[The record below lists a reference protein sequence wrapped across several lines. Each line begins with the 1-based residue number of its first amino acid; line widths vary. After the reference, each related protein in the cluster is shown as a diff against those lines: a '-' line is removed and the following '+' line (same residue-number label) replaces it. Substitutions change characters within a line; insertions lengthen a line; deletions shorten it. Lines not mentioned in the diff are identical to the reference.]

1 MSLHKQADVLNA
13 LRCRRGECYKQINL
27 IRDPGFLRPWHSE
40 SYNVSREWD
49 NVDALLQWKL
59 STFLSDKRSS
69 RFRVRRSG
77 GNTSTLVLMCVNSE

>member
-49 NVDALLQWKL
+49 NVDALLQ
-59 STFLSDKRSS
+59 
-69 RFRVRRSG
+69 
-77 GNTSTLVLMCVNSE
+77 